1 MLLFGVFAMMHSLA
15 ISSAD
20 PHPRRRVGVLDT
32 EMSFVDTGMSQADPI
47 VFLNENFKLCLPVAY
62 DARAAMIR
70 SE

>member
-1 MLLFGVFAMMHSLA
+1 
-15 ISSAD
+15 
-20 PHPRRRVGVLDT
+20 VLDT
-32 EMSFVDTGMSQADPI
+32 KIGFVDIGMGQADPI